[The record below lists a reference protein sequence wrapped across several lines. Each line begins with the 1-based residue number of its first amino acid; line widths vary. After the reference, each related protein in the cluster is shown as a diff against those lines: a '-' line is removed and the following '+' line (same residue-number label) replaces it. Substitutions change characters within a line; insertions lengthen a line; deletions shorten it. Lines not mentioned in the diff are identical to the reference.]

1 MREADL
7 LDGAPTRGMQVLKD
21 PPSPGLLVKQLKTQ
35 QSFDKIFI
43 WFRLTHPTDT
53 QYAATTGKVT
63 HMEPDVHLGEG
74 FLIYSE
80 SKLLKTSNGSAS
92 WTVAGTTNPAANQQ
106 DFG

>member
-1 MREADL
+1 
-7 LDGAPTRGMQVLKD
+7 
-21 PPSPGLLVKQLKTQ
+21 
-35 QSFDKIFI
+35 
-43 WFRLTHPTDT
+43 
-53 QYAATTGKVT
+53 
-63 HMEPDVHLGEG
+63 MEPDVHLGEG